1 MLLVLLLSVY
11 VNLVKELFLLVLLFR
26 RSHQWLNTRDFWK
39 ASAKVHL
46 FRELAKCFRVFFQKE
61 ADFSRLFDKGQGER
75 AIEWGK
81 PCGKTAG
88 HSKGA
93 EGVREGVRR
102 GAGYYRQINVRVR
115 MCDEFISYML

>member
-11 VNLVKELFLLVLLFR
+11 VNLVKELFLFALLFR

-46 FRELAKCFRVFFQKE
+46 FCELTKCFRVFFQKE
-61 ADFSRLFDKGQGER
+61 ADFSRLFDNGQGER
-75 AIEWGK
+75 ATEWGK

-88 HSKGA
+88 HSIRGVGSYEGRGGA
-93 EGVREGVRR
+93 LWRDEEGHR
-102 GAGYYRQINVRVR
+102 GARRWA
-115 MCDEFISYML
+115 